1 MSVMAKRYRAGEK
14 LPETWLD
21 LQVKLCGLRP
31 IHTEKE
37 HERAVAAAGLLAA
50 AEQLNKDQQD
60 YLVSLSLVIEAY
72 EREHFRLETDEVG
85 PVEII
90 ESLLEDNDMSASDLG
105 RLLGDRSLGTRI
117 LKGQRQLSKTHI
129 RILCEHFKVS
139 PEIFF

>member
-1 MSVMAKRYRAGEK
+1 MNVTADRHGKK

-21 LQVKLCGLRP
+21 LQAKLCGLRP
-31 IHTEKE
+31 IHTQKE
-37 HERAVAAAGLLAA
+37 YERAVAAVGLLAA
-50 AEQLNKDQQD
+50 AGQLTKDQQD
-60 YLVSLSLVIEAY
+60 YLESLSLVIEFY
-72 EREHFRLETDEVG
+72 EREHFGLETAEVG

-129 RILCEHFKVS
+129 RILCNHFKISAEV
-139 PEIFF
+139 FF